1 MKILKIDPTGDTP
14 AILLDADKGVFKITG
29 RSMPEDA
36 QLFYQTVLDWVTR
49 YAEEPNSETN
59 FVFKLEY
66 FNTASAKLILDILIK
81 LEEIHNRGKKTIFT
95 WYYHANNKD
104 MKEAGEKFG
113 ELVEIPYN
121 MLQID

>member
-1 MKILKIDPTGDTP
+1 MKPLKINPTGDTP
-14 AILLDADKGVFKITG
+14 EILLDADKGVFKITG

-36 QLFYQTVLDWVTR
+36 QLFYQTVLDWVSR

-81 LEEIHNRGKKTIFT
+81 LEEIHKRGKKTIFT
-95 WYYHANNKD
+95 WYSNNKD

-113 ELVEIPYN
+113 ELVDIPYN
-121 MLQID
+121 ILPID